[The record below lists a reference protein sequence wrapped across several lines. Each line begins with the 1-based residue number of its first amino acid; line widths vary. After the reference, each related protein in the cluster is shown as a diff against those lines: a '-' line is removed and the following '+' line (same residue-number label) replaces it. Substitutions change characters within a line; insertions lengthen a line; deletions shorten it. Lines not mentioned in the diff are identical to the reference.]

1 LRISRYSIPLK
12 IDEDQY
18 LLINSRTGAVDFVD
32 RDVVDLI
39 QNDFSPGDSSICE
52 FLKER
57 GHLTDLSAEEELKY
71 MEEFCGRLHQH
82 FSRTRT
88 HIIIPTYKC
97 NLRCTYCWERLLH
110 SRGEEWMNRTLSSEE
125 TDLFFA
131 ALDELDDKG
140 ATRKPLIYFGGEPL
154 LPENGELI
162 NYIMKEGSKRGY
174 THYFVTNGTN
184 IPYYLPLFRKYPVH
198 GVQITLDGTQE
209 VHDARRKGPGNEG
222 SFQRI
227 VEGIE
232 VLSSHKIM
240 THIRVN
246 IDKSNVDC
254 LESLA
259 AFLKMKGW
267 HTNRYTVPYLASV
280 FNYGCGA
287 YATAYRREESMSYL
301 LSLWKKDT
309 IWEVFKRGVSGFH
322 SLESVLR
329 GEVWS
334 PQFYNCRA
342 HSNQL
347 FFDPHGNIYPCWEAV
362 GEEQHCVGQ
371 FIPSLEFNKNYEM
384 WRQRTVL
391 TMKECRE
398 CSYAFVCG
406 GGCAY
411 HAYASKGS
419 IFAPVCQ
426 PTRQVLEEYIPFCYG
441 KFLSEGWVPPAVEQN
456 TAQGR
461 F

>member
-1 LRISRYSIPLK
+1 MRISRYSISLK

-18 LLINSRTGAVDFVD
+18 LLINSRTGAVDLVD

-39 QNDFSPGDSSICE
+39 ENGFSQGDSSIGE

-57 GHLTDLSAEEELKY
+57 GHLTDLSPEEELEY
-71 MEEFCGRLHQH
+71 MEEFCGRLHKR
-82 FSRTRT
+82 FSQTRT
-88 HIIIPTYKC
+88 HIIIPTYTC
-97 NLRCTYCWERLLH
+97 NLRCTYCWEQLLH
-110 SRGEEWMNRTLSSEE
+110 SRGKEWINRTLSLEE

-131 ALDELDDKG
+131 ALDELDEKS
-140 ATRKPLIYFGGEPL
+140 TRKKPLIYFGGEPL
-154 LPENGELI
+154 LPENEELI
-162 NYIMKEGSKRGY
+162 SYIMKEGSKRGY

-184 IPYYLPLFRKYPVH
+184 IPHYLPLFRKHAVH

-227 VEGIE
+227 VEGIAL
-232 VLSSHKIM
+232 LSSHRIM

-246 IDKSNVDC
+246 IDYSNVDC

-259 AFLKMKGW
+259 SFLKMKGW
-267 HTNRYTVPYLASV
+267 HINRYTVPYLASV

-287 YATAYRREESMSYL
+287 YAKAYRREESMSHL
-301 LSLWKKDT
+301 LSLWKNES

-329 GEVWS
+329 DEVWS

-347 FFDPHGNIYPCWEAV
+347 FFDPHGNIYPCWESV
-362 GEEQHCVGQ
+362 GEEDHCVGQ
-371 FIPSLEFNKNYEM
+371 FIPSLEFNRTYEM
-384 WRQRTVL
+384 WRKRTVMN
-391 TMKECRE
+391 MKECRE

-411 HAYASKGS
+411 HAHASKGS

-426 PTRQVLEEYIPFCYG
+426 PTRQVLEEYIPFCYR

-461 F
+461 Y